1 MFENFE
7 VYRVKTMYWHRKPY
21 HEYILDE
28 YANLLKKHG
37 VFCKDMLLR
46 EAYYL
51 AIRDRESRMTN
62 MTANARAEKIA
73 TIEALDARLRWLSA
87 WIVHNANHI
96 RQKRD
101 GLKVGGH
108 QASCASMTAIMAA
121 LYFHAL
127 RPQDKVAVKP
137 HAGPVLQAI
146 HYLLG
151 GQSLEQL
158 QHFRALGGAQS
169 YPSRTKDKI
178 PVDFSTGSVGLGVAI
193 TAFSSLVQ
201 DYVIAH
207 GSMAETDAG
216 RMISLMGDAEL
227 DEGNIYECLIEGY
240 KHDIRN
246 CWWVVD
252 YNRQSLDNTTADRM
266 FRRFDDIFETCGWRV
281 ITLKHG
287 KLQRAAFARPGG
299 KALEDWIENCPNAE
313 FAVLTYQGGAAWRA
327 RLLSDIGDHSDV
339 KLLINSFDDDG
350 LAALMT
356 NLGGHCIASLM
367 DAFESAN
374 DTQPTLFIAYTVKG
388 YGLPLAGHKD
398 NHSGMM
404 NPTQMEQFRNSMG
417 IEAGNEWEA
426 FGGLGGNIAARL
438 KAFVDNS
445 ALSQK
450 RPETQPEL
458 VPVPA
463 RLPVPQGEA
472 QSTQAAFGH
481 VLLDLAKSSEPLAD
495 RIVTTAPDVTQTT
508 NLGGFVNQR
517 GLFRRSGFAD
527 VFREAN
533 IPSAQK
539 WAAHAAGQHIE
550 LGIAEN
556 NFFLLLTSLG
566 LAAQH
571 FGTRLI
577 PVGTVYDPF
586 IARGLDALNYGCY
599 SDARFL
605 LVGTPSGLT
614 LGPEGGAHQSINT
627 PLIGMGQPSLAYFEP
642 AYADEVA
649 LFMRWAFEHLQKP
662 EGSSV
667 YLRLSTRVIP
677 QVKRESDDWEGDAL
691 KGGYWLRQPARGAEA
706 AIAFTGA
713 IAPEA
718 LSAYESLL
726 DDIPGLGLLNV
737 TSPDVL
743 HRDWS
748 ARRAGRWD
756 GAGDAPCHIENLL
769 STLSPNAGIV
779 SVIDGSPG
787 ALSWIG
793 GVKGMRI
800 SPLGVDRFGQTGDL
814 PDLYRT
820 YRLDAAAIIDAM
832 AELYLHD

>member
-1 MFENFE
+1 MPTTLAETRSE
-7 VYRVKTMYWHRKPY
+7 TVAA
-21 HEYILDE
+21 L
-28 YANLLKKHG
+28 
-37 VFCKDMLLR
+37 
-46 EAYYL
+46 EA
-51 AIRDRESRMTN
+51 I
-62 MTANARAEKIA
+62 
-73 TIEALDARLRWLSA
+73 DARLRWLSS
-87 WIVHNANHI
+87 WTVHNANHI
-96 RQKRD
+96 REKRD

-108 QASCASMTAIMAA
+108 QASCASMTAIMTA

-137 HAGPVLQAI
+137 HAGPVLHAI

-151 GQSLEQL
+151 NQSLDQL
-158 QHFRALGGAQS
+158 QRFRALGGVQS
-169 YPSRTKDKI
+169 YPSRTKDTI

-201 DYVIAH
+201 DYLIAH
-207 GSMAETDAG
+207 GQLAAADAG

-299 KALEDWIENCPNAE
+299 KSIEHWIDTCPNAD

-327 RLLSDIGDHSDV
+327 RLLADIGTEPNV
-339 KLLINSFDDDG
+339 RKLIDSFDDEG

-356 NLGGHCIASLM
+356 NLGGHCVETLI
-367 DAFESAN
+367 DAFDSAQ
-374 DTQPTLFIAYTVKG
+374 DERPTLFIAYTVKG

-404 NPTQMEQFRNSMG
+404 NPAQIDQLRASMAIAVG
-417 IEAGNEWEA
+417 SEWEPY
-426 FGGLGGNIAARL
+426 GGLGHNQAARL
-438 KAFVDNS
+438 KAFVDS
-445 ALSQK
+445 SVLAAK
-450 RPETQPEL
+450 PGEPIAPAIR
-458 VPVPA
+458 VPA
-463 RLPVPQGEA
+463 CLPVPRGEV
-472 QSTQAAFGH
+472 QSTQAAFGNI
-481 VLLDLAKSSEPLAD
+481 LLDLAKSDEPLAD
-495 RIVTTAPDVTQTT
+495 CIVTTAPDVTQTT
-508 NLGGFVNQR
+508 NLGAFVNQR
-517 GLFRRSGFAD
+517 GLFRRAEVAD
-527 VFREAN
+527 AFRAAKV
-533 IPSAQK
+533 PSAQK
-539 WAAHAAGQHIE
+539 WAATAAGQHIE

-556 NFFLLLTSLG
+556 NFFLMLTSLG
-566 LAAQH
+566 LAAPH

-577 PVGTVYDPF
+577 PIGTVYDPF

-627 PLIGMGQPSLAYFEP
+627 PLIGMGQPNLAYFEP
-642 AYADEVA
+642 AWADEVA
-649 LFMRWAFEHLQKP
+649 LMMRWAFEYLQQP
-662 EGSSV
+662 NGSSV

-677 QVKRESDDWEGDAL
+677 QIERADGDWEADAL
-691 KGGYWLRQPARGAEA
+691 KGAYWLHKPAVGAKA

-713 IAPEA
+713 VAPEA
-718 LSAYESLL
+718 LAAWHGLL

-737 TSPDVL
+737 TSPDRL

-748 ARRAGRWD
+748 SHGAARWTGS
-756 GAGDAPCHIENLL
+756 GAAPSHIEHLL
-769 STLSPNAGIV
+769 AELSPDAGLV
-779 SVIDGSPG
+779 TVIDGSPG
-787 ALSWIG
+787 ALSWLG
-793 GVKGMRI
+793 GVRRMRV
-800 SPLGVDRFGQTGDL
+800 SPLGVDRFGQSGDL
-814 PDLYRT
+814 LDLYRA
-820 YRLDAAAIIDAM
+820 YRLDAEAIFDAAAQ
-832 AELYLHD
+832 LFL

>member
-1 MFENFE
+1 MAII
-7 VYRVKTMYWHRKPY
+7 VADR
-21 HEYILDE
+21 
-28 YANLLKKHG
+28 
-37 VFCKDMLLR
+37 R
-46 EAYYL
+46 E
-51 AIRDRESRMTN
+51 
-62 MTANARAEKIA
+62 EKIA
-73 TIEALDARLRWLSA
+73 AIETLDSRLRWLAS

-96 RQKRD
+96 RPKRD

-127 RPQDKVAVKP
+127 RPNDKVSVKP
-137 HAGPVLQAI
+137 HAGPLLQAI

-151 GQSLEQL
+151 NQSLEQL
-158 QHFRALGGAQS
+158 QQFRALGGAQS

-201 DYVIAH
+201 DYLIAH
-207 GSMAETDAG
+207 GSIDERNAG

-252 YNRQSLDNTTADRM
+252 YNRQSLDSTTADRM
-266 FRRFDDIFETCGWRV
+266 FRRFDDIFETMGWRV

-299 KALEDWIENCPNAE
+299 RSLEDWIENCPNAE

-327 RLLSDIGDHSDV
+327 RLTADIGGKPHV
-339 KLLINSFDDDG
+339 KKLLDSFEDDG

-356 NLGGHCIASLM
+356 NLGGHCIESLM
-367 DAFESAN
+367 DAFDSA
-374 DTQPTLFIAYTVKG
+374 DDERPTLFIAYTVKG

-404 NPTQMEQFRNSMG
+404 NPGQIDQLRISMG
-417 IEAGNEWEA
+417 IEAGQEWEPFA
-426 FGGLGGNIAARL
+426 GLGGNMAARL
-438 KAFVDNS
+438 KNFIGDSVLA
-445 ALSQK
+445 AK
-450 RPETQPEL
+450 PEEP
-458 VPVPA
+458 VSPPIHVPA
-463 RLPVPQGEA
+463 RFAVPSGDV
-472 QSTQAAFGH
+472 QSTQAAFGN
-481 VLLDLAKSSEPLAD
+481 VLLDLAKSSEELAD

-517 GLFRRSGFAD
+517 GLFRRSDVAD
-527 VFREAN
+527 IFREAK

-566 LAAQH
+566 LAAPH

-627 PLIGMGQPSLAYFEP
+627 PLIGMGQPGLAYFEP

-649 LFMRWAFEHLQKP
+649 LFMRWAFEYLQKP

-667 YLRLSTRVIP
+667 YLRLSTR
-677 QVKRESDDWEGDAL
+677 QVTQVERANTDWEADAL
-691 KGGYWLRQPARGAEA
+691 KGGYWLRPPTAGAEA

-713 IAPEA
+713 IAPEVLA
-718 LSAYESLL
+718 AYAQML
-726 DDIPGLGLLNV
+726 DDIPGLGVLNV

-743 HRDWS
+743 HREWS
-748 ARRAGRWD
+748 ASKAARWTD
-756 GAGDAPCHIENLL
+756 RNAQTCHVEDLL
-769 STLSPNAGIV
+769 SILAPDAGIV
-779 SVIDGSPG
+779 TVIDGSPG
-787 ALSWIG
+787 ALSWLG
-793 GVKGMRI
+793 GVHGLRV
-800 SPLGVDRFGQTGDL
+800 SPLGTDRFGQTGDL
-814 PDLYRT
+814 PDLYSE
-820 YRLDAAAIIDAM
+820 YRLDSAAIIDAM
-832 AELYLHD
+832 AALF

>member
-1 MFENFE
+1 
-7 VYRVKTMYWHRKPY
+7 
-21 HEYILDE
+21 
-28 YANLLKKHG
+28 
-37 VFCKDMLLR
+37 
-46 EAYYL
+46 
-51 AIRDRESRMTN
+51 MTN
-62 MTANARAEKIA
+62 IVADTREEKIA
-73 TIEALDARLRWLSA
+73 AIETLDARLRWLSS

-96 RQKRD
+96 RPKRD

-127 RPQDKVAVKP
+127 RPQDKVSVKP

-151 GQSLEQL
+151 NQSLEQL
-158 QHFRALGGAQS
+158 QQFRALGGAQS

-201 DYVIAH
+201 DYLIAH
-207 GSMAETDAG
+207 GSIDEANAG

-252 YNRQSLDNTTADRM
+252 YNRQSLDSTTADRM
-266 FRRFDDIFETCGWRV
+266 FRRFDDIFETTGWRV

-299 KALEDWIENCPNAE
+299 KSLEDWIENCPNAE
-313 FAVLTYQGGAAWRA
+313 FAVLTYQGGAAWRT
-327 RLLSDIGDHSDV
+327 RLHADIGGKPHV
-339 KLLINSFDDDG
+339 KKLLDSFDDDG
-350 LAALMT
+350 LAALLT
-356 NLGGHCIASLM
+356 NLGGHCIESLM
-367 DAFESAN
+367 DAFDSA
-374 DTQPTLFIAYTVKG
+374 DDDRPTLFIAYTVKG

-404 NPTQMEQFRNSMG
+404 NPAQIDQLRTTMG
-417 IEAGNEWEA
+417 IEAGEEWEPFA
-426 FGGLGGNIAARL
+426 GLGGNMAAKL
-438 KAFVDNS
+438 KNFIGSGVLAAKPAEPVADCI
-445 ALSQK
+445 
-450 RPETQPEL
+450 
-458 VPVPA
+458 PVPA
-463 RLPVPQGEA
+463 RLAVPTGDV

-481 VLLDLAKSSEPLAD
+481 VLLDLAKSSEALAD

-517 GLFRRSGFAD
+517 GLFRRSDVAD
-527 VFREAN
+527 LFREAK

-566 LAAQH
+566 LAAPH

-627 PLIGMGQPSLAYFEP
+627 PLIGMGQPGLAYFEP

-662 EGSSV
+662 DGSSV
-667 YLRLSTRVIP
+667 YLRLSTRQVP
-677 QVKRESDDWEGDAL
+677 QVERANTDWEADAL
-691 KGGYWLRQPARGAEA
+691 KGGYWLRRPAAGAEA

-713 IAPEA
+713 IAPEVLA
-718 LSAYESLL
+718 AYDQLL
-726 DDIPGLGLLNV
+726 DDIPGLGVLNV

-743 HRDWS
+743 HREWS
-748 ARRAGRWD
+748 ASKAARWTD
-756 GAGDAPCHIENLL
+756 RNAQPCHAEDLL
-769 STLSPNAGIV
+769 SVLASDAGIV
-779 SVIDGSPG
+779 TVIDGSPG
-787 ALSWIG
+787 ALSWLG
-793 GVKGMRI
+793 GVQGMRV
-800 SPLGVDRFGQTGDL
+800 SPLGTDRFGQTGDL
-814 PDLYRT
+814 PDLYAE
-820 YRLDAAAIIDAM
+820 YRLDSVAIIDAM
-832 AELYLHD
+832 AELFLKR

>member
-1 MFENFE
+1 M
-7 VYRVKTMYWHRKPY
+7 
-21 HEYILDE
+21 
-28 YANLLKKHG
+28 ANIVADK
-37 VFCKDMLLR
+37 R
-46 EAYYL
+46 E
-51 AIRDRESRMTN
+51 
-62 MTANARAEKIA
+62 EKIA
-73 TIEALDARLRWLSA
+73 AIETLDSRLRWLAS
-87 WIVHNANHI
+87 WTVHNANHI
-96 RQKRD
+96 RPKRD

-127 RPQDKVAVKP
+127 RPNDKVSVKP

-146 HYLLG
+146 HYILG
-151 GQSLEQL
+151 NQSLEQL
-158 QHFRALGGAQS
+158 QQFRALGGAQS

-201 DYVIAH
+201 DYLIAH
-207 GSMAETDAG
+207 GSINEGNAG

-246 CWWVVD
+246 CWWVID
-252 YNRQSLDNTTADRM
+252 YNRQSLDSTTADRM
-266 FRRFDDIFETCGWRV
+266 FRRFDDIFETTGWRV

-287 KLQRAAFARPGG
+287 KLQRAAFTRPGG
-299 KALEDWIENCPNAE
+299 KSLEDWIENCPNAE
-313 FAVLTYQGGAAWRA
+313 FAVLTYQGGAAWRV
-327 RLLSDIGDHSDV
+327 RLMADIGGKPHV
-339 KLLINSFDDDG
+339 KKLLDGFDDDG

-356 NLGGHCIASLM
+356 NLGGHCIESLM
-367 DAFESAN
+367 DAFDSA
-374 DTQPTLFIAYTVKG
+374 DDERPTLFIAYTVKG

-404 NPTQMEQFRNSMG
+404 NPGQIDQLRMAMG
-417 IEAGNEWEA
+417 IEAGEEWEPFA
-426 FGGLGGNIAARL
+426 GLGGNMAARL
-438 KAFVDNS
+438 KNFIGDSVLA
-445 ALSQK
+445 AK
-450 RPETQPEL
+450 PEEPVSPQIH
-458 VPVPA
+458 VPA
-463 RLPVPQGEA
+463 RFAVPSGDV
-472 QSTQAAFGH
+472 QSTQAAFGN
-481 VLLDLAKSSEPLAD
+481 VLLDLAKSSEELAD

-517 GLFRRSGFAD
+517 GLFRRSDVAD
-527 VFREAN
+527 IFREAK

-566 LAAQH
+566 LAAPH

-627 PLIGMGQPSLAYFEP
+627 PLIGMGQPGLAYFEP

-649 LFMRWAFEHLQKP
+649 LFMRWAFEYLQKP

-667 YLRLSTRVIP
+667 YLRLSTR
-677 QVKRESDDWEGDAL
+677 QVAQVERANTDWEVDAL
-691 KGGYWLRQPARGAEA
+691 KGGYWLRPPTAGAEA

-713 IAPEA
+713 IAPEVLA
-718 LSAYESLL
+718 AYAQML
-726 DDIPGLGLLNV
+726 DDIPGLGVLNV

-743 HRDWS
+743 HREWS
-748 ARRAGRWD
+748 ASKAARWTD
-756 GAGDAPCHIENLL
+756 RSVQTCHAEDLL
-769 STLSPNAGIV
+769 SILAPDAGIV
-779 SVIDGSPG
+779 TVIDGSPG
-787 ALSWIG
+787 ALSWLG
-793 GVKGMRI
+793 GVHGMRV
-800 SPLGVDRFGQTGDL
+800 SPLGTDRFGQTGDL
-814 PDLYRT
+814 PDLYRE
-820 YRLDAAAIIDAM
+820 YRLDSAAIIDAM
-832 AELYLHD
+832 AELFLKR

>member
-1 MFENFE
+1 M
-7 VYRVKTMYWHRKPY
+7 
-21 HEYILDE
+21 
-28 YANLLKKHG
+28 ANIVADK
-37 VFCKDMLLR
+37 R
-46 EAYYL
+46 E
-51 AIRDRESRMTN
+51 
-62 MTANARAEKIA
+62 EKIA
-73 TIEALDARLRWLSA
+73 TIETLDARLRWLAS
-87 WIVHNANHI
+87 WTVHNANHI
-96 RQKRD
+96 RPKRD

-127 RPQDKVAVKP
+127 RPNDKVSVKP

-151 GQSLEQL
+151 NQSLEQL
-158 QHFRALGGAQS
+158 QQFRALGGAQS

-201 DYVIAH
+201 DYLIAH
-207 GSMAETDAG
+207 GSIDEGKAG

-252 YNRQSLDNTTADRM
+252 YNRQSLDSTTADRM
-266 FRRFDDIFETCGWRV
+266 FRRFDDIFETTGWRV

-287 KLQRAAFARPGG
+287 KLQQAAFARPGG
-299 KALEDWIENCPNAE
+299 KSLEDWIENCPNAE

-327 RLLSDIGDHSDV
+327 RLMADIGGKPHV
-339 KLLINSFDDDG
+339 KKLLDSFDDDG

-356 NLGGHCIASLM
+356 NLGGHCIESLM
-367 DAFESAN
+367 DAFDSA
-374 DTQPTLFIAYTVKG
+374 DDERPTLFIAYTVKG

-404 NPTQMEQFRNSMG
+404 NPGQIDQLRMSMG
-417 IEAGNEWEA
+417 IEAGEEWEPFA
-426 FGGLGGNIAARL
+426 GLGGNMAARL
-438 KAFVDNS
+438 KKFIGDSVLAAKPSEPVS
-445 ALSQK
+445 PQIH
-450 RPETQPEL
+450 
-458 VPVPA
+458 VPA
-463 RLPVPQGEA
+463 RFAVPSGDV
-472 QSTQAAFGH
+472 QSTQAAFGN
-481 VLLDLAKSSEPLAD
+481 VLLDLAKSSEELAD

-517 GLFRRSGFAD
+517 GLFRRSDVAD
-527 VFREAN
+527 IFREAK

-566 LAAQH
+566 LAAPH

-627 PLIGMGQPSLAYFEP
+627 PLIGMGQPGLAYFEP

-649 LFMRWAFEHLQKP
+649 LFMRWAFEYLQQP

-667 YLRLSTRVIP
+667 YLRLSTRQIA
-677 QVKRESDDWEGDAL
+677 QVERANTDWEADAL
-691 KGGYWLRQPARGAEA
+691 KGGYWLRRPSAGAEA
-706 AIAFTGA
+706 AIIFTGA
-713 IAPEA
+713 IAPEVLA
-718 LSAYESLL
+718 AYEQML
-726 DDIPGLGLLNV
+726 DDIPGLGVLNV

-743 HRDWS
+743 HREWS
-748 ARRAGRWD
+748 ASKAARWTD
-756 GAGDAPCHIENLL
+756 RDAQASHAEDLL
-769 STLSPNAGIV
+769 SILAPSAGIV
-779 SVIDGSPG
+779 TVIDGSPG
-787 ALSWIG
+787 ALSWLG
-793 GVKGMRI
+793 GVHGMRV
-800 SPLGVDRFGQTGDL
+800 SPLGMDRFGQTGDL
-814 PDLYRT
+814 PDLYGT

-832 AELYLHD
+832 AELFLKR